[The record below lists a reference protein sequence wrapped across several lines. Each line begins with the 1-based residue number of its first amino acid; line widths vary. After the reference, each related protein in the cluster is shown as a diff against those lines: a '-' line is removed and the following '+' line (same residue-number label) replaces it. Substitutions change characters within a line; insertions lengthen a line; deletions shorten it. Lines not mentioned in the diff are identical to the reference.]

1 MANLGFMK
9 TTIDQST
16 EFATRAWGNLTN
28 LWATVKKA
36 ELEAADGRRKNAP
49 PYATSGS
56 FLYVAYENSLV
67 LYVGETSVSVKKRFL
82 GDGSGSHSKKDWY
95 RRVTHI
101 NYIKATHHNLPN
113 KHRKF
118 LEQALSIAL
127 NPEFYGKSN
136 VTMDRESS
144 TMAILSFQDSV
155 SATPASQR

>member
-1 MANLGFMK
+1 MASLGLMK
-9 TTIDQST
+9 VTIEQSS
-16 EFATRAWGNLTN
+16 EFSNKVLENLTN
-28 LWATVKKA
+28 QWATVKKT
-36 ELEAADGRRKNAP
+36 ELEAADGRRKNPP

-67 LYVGETSVSVKKRFL
+67 LYVGETSVSVKSRFL
-82 GDGSGSHSKKDWY
+82 GDGSGSHSTKEWY

-101 NYIKATHHNLPN
+101 DYIKATHDELPD

-136 VTMDRESS
+136 
-144 TMAILSFQDSV
+144 
-155 SATPASQR
+155 